1 MLEWGAMQERDS
13 KPNKP
18 DIITLGE
25 KQQKRSL
32 YSSSEYLLNT
42 KSELGLI
49 LAGKKRRDSVSGRWG
64 FLFRWTEPV
73 NTEVNSDFLV
83 TNFSKLIQLTGQ
95 VIKSLDFFFFFQ
107 MPEHV
112 RF

>member
-1 MLEWGAMQERDS
+1 MQERDS

-25 KQQKRSL
+25 KRQKRSL

-64 FLFRWTEPV
+64 FLFWWTEPV

-83 TNFSKLIQLTGQ
+83 TNFPKLIQLTGQ
-95 VIKSLDFFFFFQ
+95 VIKSLDFFFFL
-107 MPEHV
+107 PDA
-112 RF
+112 